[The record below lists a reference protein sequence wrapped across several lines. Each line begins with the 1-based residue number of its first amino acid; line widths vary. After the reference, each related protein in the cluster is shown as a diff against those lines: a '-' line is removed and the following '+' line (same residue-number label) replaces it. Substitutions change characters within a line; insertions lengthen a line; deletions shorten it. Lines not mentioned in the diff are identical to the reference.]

1 MSMEWSGWTFFVLL
15 LFAILIFEMFRKA
28 KEKVII
34 KAYTDIFNKS
44 AEDKKLVSGLKHI
57 GEFKDEFFNEER
69 RCWELRFRDN
79 VSNYFKVYSNLPM
92 INFLKIHFIER
103 NYLILYG
110 IRAQFYKVKLQK
122 AEQYYKELGWSIQAY
137 FYKLAYFCFSLQ
149 ASGVILSLAIVG
161 TILMLSM
168 PTEPLAFLVGC
179 PIGIAISIINE
190 AISRNKSVK
199 KNLLRK
205 KKKLVKEEMFLVPLV
220 HENEV
225 LDIYEVKGTR
235 DIEADTI
242 DKARTIKNV
251 PLQDNKNSDCV
262 IVKGYDEL
270 EKLRKNELVHITSIV
285 QIAIETRKRT
295 PEEMNNYHRSYLAQN
310 RFRSEEAFRLK
321 RENKRIQDEYIKLQM
336 QLQHLRESIDKK
348 VRKALNRM
356 VQEQE
361 RKENNIVTI
370 YEEIYTAEFL
380 NESFEVAHERV
391 MRRLNDEKMNKS
403 LEMINNIYNTQLKL
417 VKSLENKSNLDFSK
431 INELLNIEINEIES
445 KTIENGI

>member
-1 MSMEWSGWTFFVLL
+1 MSIEWTGWTFFVLS
-15 LFAILIFEMFRKA
+15 LFAILLFEMFRKA

-34 KAYTDIFNKS
+34 KAYTDIFDKS
-44 AEDKKLVSGLKHI
+44 AEDRKLRSGLKHI

-69 RCWELRFRDN
+69 RCWELRFRN
-79 VSNYFKVYSNLPM
+79 SVSNYFKVYSNLPM
-92 INFLKIHFIER
+92 INYLKIHFIEK
-103 NYLILYG
+103 NYFILYG
-110 IRAQFYKVKLQK
+110 IRAQFYKIKLK
-122 AEQYYKELGWSIQAY
+122 KHEQYYKELGWSLQAY
-137 FYKLAYFCFSLQ
+137 CYKLIYFCFSMQ
-149 ASGVILSLAIVG
+149 ASGIILSLAIIG

-168 PTEPLAFLVGC
+168 PTEPLAFLIGC
-179 PIGIAISIINE
+179 IIGLALSIVNE
-190 AISRNKSVK
+190 AISRNESVR
-199 KNLLRK
+199 NSLLK
-205 KKKLVKEEMFLVPLV
+205 KKKVLVEEETYLVPLV

-225 LDIYEVKGTR
+225 LDIYEVRGTR
-235 DIEADTI
+235 DIETDTI
-242 DKARTIKNV
+242 DKARGIKNV
-251 PLQDNKNSDCV
+251 PLQDNENTDCI

-270 EKLRKNELVHITSIV
+270 EKLRKNELVHIKSIV
-285 QIAIETRKRT
+285 QVGIETRKRT

-321 RENKRIQDEYIKLQM
+321 RENKRIQDEYIKLQK
-336 QLQHLRESIDKK
+336 QLQHLRESIDRK

-361 RKENNIVTI
+361 RKENNIITI

-445 KTIENGI
+445 KTIENV